1 MDIDDV
7 NFETLEITREGHVL
21 EVVLDRP
28 DSDVNAING
37 TVHRE
42 LALLFE
48 TLKNETQARAIILTG
63 RGRAFSAGGD
73 FKWFP
78 ELQDT
83 SRVVQ
88 NDARSQASRLE
99 RPTPERK
106 DAFQQAATQY
116 LKRYQT
122 LGAAGFTPERP
133 LLEGP
138 RLSDLQLRSISATRH
153 TGFLFFLGETCVI
166 RNQARSQPQQ
176 LCLPTDSNECWCP
189 DRFSLHDSVTAQH
202 DTLPRLRGW
211 LGRCG
216 RFSRRVHDFTQSA

>member
-28 DSDVNAING
+28 DSDANAING

-83 SRVVQ
+83 SGLYKMMLEAKHLVCNVPHQKERM
-88 NDARSQASRLE
+88 RSS
-99 RPTPERK
+99 K
-106 DAFQQAATQY
+106 
-116 LKRYQT
+116 
-122 LGAAGFTPERP
+122 
-133 LLEGP
+133 
-138 RLSDLQLRSISATRH
+138 
-153 TGFLFFLGETCVI
+153 
-166 RNQARSQPQQ
+166 
-176 LCLPTDSNECWCP
+176 
-189 DRFSLHDSVTAQH
+189 
-202 DTLPRLRGW
+202 RLRN
-211 LGRCG
+211 
-216 RFSRRVHDFTQSA
+216 T